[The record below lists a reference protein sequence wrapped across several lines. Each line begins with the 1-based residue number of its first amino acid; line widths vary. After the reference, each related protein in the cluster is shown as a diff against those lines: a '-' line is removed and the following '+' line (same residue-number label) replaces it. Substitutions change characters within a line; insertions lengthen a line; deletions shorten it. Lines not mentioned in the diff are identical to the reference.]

1 MEEEQVKSNVNK
13 AEQKV
18 PKKSE
23 KDRNGMMGGLVFGV
37 ILVFFTYQIYDKI
50 FEFPIGK
57 ILVYILGFFAF
68 ICFAVALSCFFDFKE
83 SKKMEKLD
91 EDARREEKE
100 FSEIDP
106 EKRALRAEK
115 MFRMNQKELMRYYDM
130 NLAQTKFLSGL
141 GIMMIIFGILI
152 VAATL
157 YMYMSLDADK
167 VLLFVGSLSGIIVD
181 FIGAIFITMYTKNIE
196 AAVKFHAKFAESNNL
211 LLANS
216 IANKIEDDKIREDTL
231 SEISKNIILYKKTRW
246 SNGKQ
251 FGNRKSVSQN
261 KMCK

>member
-1 MEEEQVKSNVNK
+1 MEEKQANSDINK
-13 AEQKV
+13 AEQNV
-18 PKKSE
+18 QKKSE
-23 KDRNGMMGGLVFGV
+23 KDRNGIIGGLIFGV
-37 ILVFFTYQIYDKI
+37 IFVFFDYQIYDEI

-57 ILVYILGFFAF
+57 LLVYIMGFLAF
-68 ICFAVALSCFFDFKE
+68 ICFAVAISCFFDFKE
-83 SKKMEKLD
+83 SNKMEKLD

-106 EKRALRAEK
+106 DKRALRAEK

-130 NLAQTKFLSGL
+130 NLAQTKFLSRL
-141 GIMMIIFGILI
+141 GIIMIIFGILI

-157 YMYMSLDADK
+157 YMYMSLDEDK
-167 VLLFVGSLSGIIVD
+167 VLLLVGSLSGTVVD
-181 FIGAIFITMYTKNIE
+181 FIGAIFIKMYTQNIE

-231 SEISKNIILYKKTRW
+231 SEISKNIILVKKST
-246 SNGKQ
+246 
-251 FGNRKSVSQN
+251 
-261 KMCK
+261 ME

>member
-1 MEEEQVKSNVNK
+1 MGEEQEKNSNNK
-13 AEQKV
+13 IEQKV
-18 PKKSE
+18 QKKSQ
-23 KDRNGMMGGLVFGV
+23 KDSNGMIGGLVFGV
-37 ILVFFTYQIYDKI
+37 LFIFLAYQIYIKL
-50 FEFPIGK
+50 FEYPIGQ
-57 ILVYILGFFAF
+57 ILVYIIGFLAF
-68 ICFAVALSCFFDFKE
+68 ICFMVSVSCFFDFKE

-100 FSEIDP
+100 FSEIAP

-152 VAATL
+152 VAASL
-157 YMYMSLDADK
+157 YMYTSLDADK
-167 VLLFVGSLSGIIVD
+167 VLLLVGSLSGIVVD
-181 FIGAIFITMYTKNIE
+181 FIGAIFIKMYTKNIE

-216 IANKIEDDKIREDTL
+216 IANKIEDDKIREATL
-231 SEISKNIILYKKTRW
+231 SEISKSIISTKKSTAE
-246 SNGKQ
+246 
-251 FGNRKSVSQN
+251 
-261 KMCK
+261 